1 MQCQIL
7 GVSRHA
13 RMGGLGQAC
22 LLSFSLFISGA
33 KNFAGSEPFDS
44 AQGKLQREA
53 TAAIPF
59 PLKPIF
65 LAAVADA
72 MICQ

>member
-22 LLSFSLFISGA
+22 LLSFSL
-33 KNFAGSEPFDS
+33 
-44 AQGKLQREA
+44 L
-53 TAAIPF
+53 IPF
-59 PLKPIF
+59 PLKPLF